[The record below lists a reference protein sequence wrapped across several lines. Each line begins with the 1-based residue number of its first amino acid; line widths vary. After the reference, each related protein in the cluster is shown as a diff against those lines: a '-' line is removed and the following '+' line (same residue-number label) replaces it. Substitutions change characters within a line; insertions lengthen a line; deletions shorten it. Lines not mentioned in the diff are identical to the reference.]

1 MSGDTPRILCVD
13 DEIMNLKL
21 LEAILTPMGY
31 EVFLAG
37 NGEEALRKIR
47 EQRVDCVLLDV
58 MMPKMNG
65 YEACRKIKED
75 EATRNIPVVLI
86 TALTSKEDRIQGI
99 EAGADDFL
107 SKPFDEGEVL
117 ARTKMLL
124 KMKNLGD
131 RLRSAY
137 GNMIEMNAY
146 SEKIIR
152 AFDDADFH
160 LMSKIDG
167 IVELLFRRRGD
178 GLDRPGRIVVRLPGG
193 ETGAEWF
200 LYEENGGVLRT
211 GVALDFA
218 PDVPDGEQSTAYHSN
233 DPGQDPG
240 LRPLSDKLQEMGI
253 PVRNLVGY
261 VSGPLCVFA
270 LNYGR
275 EVSGY
280 DQAVVNGLV
289 MHTLFLKSLAAD
301 LKAIED
307 AFVYTVHAL
316 ARAAEANDEDTG
328 NHVIRVGEY
337 CDVLGRRMGMTEE
350 FRRNIRTQAALHDV
364 GKIHTPAAILKKP
377 GPLTPEEWV
386 TMKQHTVYGAKI
398 VGDHPR
404 LRVASIIAMT
414 HHERWDGSGY
424 PSGLQGE
431 GIPIEGRMITLADI
445 YDALRNAR
453 VYKPAFDHG
462 KTCHMITV
470 GDGRVM
476 PNHFDPNILQAFKE
490 TASEFEEVYE
500 KLKG

>member
-1 MSGDTPRILCVD
+1 MNGYTPRILCVD
-13 DEIMNLKL
+13 DEILNLKL
-21 LEAILTPMGY
+21 LEAVLAPMGY
-31 EVFLAG
+31 ELFFAG

-47 EQRVDCVLLDV
+47 EQRVDCVLLDI

-65 YEACRKIKED
+65 YDACRKIKED
-75 EATRNIPVVLI
+75 ETTRNIPVVLI
-86 TALTSKEDRIQGI
+86 TSLTSKEDRIRGI

-152 AFDDADFH
+152 SFDDADFH
-160 LMSKIDG
+160 LMSKIHG

-178 GLDRPGRIVVRLPGG
+178 GLDRPGKIVVRLPGG

-200 LYEENGGVLRT
+200 LYEENGEVLRT
-211 GVALDFA
+211 GVSLDFTPHM
-218 PDVPDGEQSTAYHSN
+218 PDKGQSTSYHSN
-233 DPGQDPG
+233 DPGQDPM
-240 LRPLSDKLQEMGI
+240 LRPLTDKLKEMGI

-261 VSGPLCVFA
+261 VSEPICVFA
-270 LNYGR
+270 INYGR

-289 MHTLFLKSLAAD
+289 MHTLFLKSLATD
-301 LKAIED
+301 LQAIEN

-328 NHVIRVGEY
+328 NHIIRVGEY

-350 FRRNIRTQAALHDV
+350 
-364 GKIHTPAAILKKP
+364 
-377 GPLTPEEWV
+377 WV
-386 TMKQHTVYGAKI
+386 TMKQHTVFGAKI

-404 LRVASIIAMT
+404 LRVARIIAMT

-424 PSGLQGE
+424 PYGLKGE

-445 YDALRNAR
+445 YDALRNER

-462 KTCHMITV
+462 KTCQLITV

-476 PNHFDPNILQAFKE
+476 PHHFDPDVLQAFKE

-500 KLKG
+500 KLRG